1 MVHSYRKIILKDL
14 KNRFASLYICVV
26 KCAIAIFAHDLS
38 LNFCEMERAHHK
50 SSFVRQHLYQIQNI
64 TTYIFLNS
72 SILIQKDLK
81 HFVISKVWLDTIPLT
96 TGRMFGWLFLSVV
109 VLKHIISKRNEPL
122 PWYKITIKITS
133 VLPNRHV
140 SFVHKE
146 CKGIWNKKC

>member
-81 HFVISKVWLDTIPLT
+81 NLVISKVRLGAEQNFHLWRYFWAKNLRDDCALRDCL
-96 TGRMFGWLFLSVV
+96 G
-109 VLKHIISKRNEPL
+109 LKADLNFNFKEESWTENGHLNMIINHL
-122 PWYKITIKITS
+122 QT
-133 VLPNRHV
+133 
-140 SFVHKE
+140 
-146 CKGIWNKKC
+146 

>member
-1 MVHSYRKIILKDL
+1 MWYHKDLKWTRKLFEPSPKKGLETQQAPKNKLWLDPIPKEGVVHSYRKIILKDL

-81 HFVISKVWLDTIPLT
+81 HFVICKVWLGAEQNYLLIDYIKPN
-96 TGRMFGWLFLSVV
+96 FPKLS
-109 VLKHIISKRNEPL
+109 S
-122 PWYKITIKITS
+122 
-133 VLPNRHV
+133 
-140 SFVHKE
+140 
-146 CKGIWNKKC
+146 